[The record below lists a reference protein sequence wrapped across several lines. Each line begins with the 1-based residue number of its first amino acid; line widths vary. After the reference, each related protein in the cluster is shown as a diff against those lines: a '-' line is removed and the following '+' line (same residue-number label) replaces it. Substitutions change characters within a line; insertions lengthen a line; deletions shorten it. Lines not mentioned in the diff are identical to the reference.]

1 MVSMWCHDSSHP
13 ITNEHTRN
21 NSGRYDGIRVLSP
34 YVVVRWRILMGVAGL
49 VLLAGII
56 FFVLIVLSVLPWLD
70 PDDEEDD

>member
-1 MVSMWCHDSSHP
+1 M
-13 ITNEHTRN
+13 E
-21 NSGRYDGIRVLSP
+21 
-34 YVVVRWRILMGVAGL
+34 VASI